1 MACLTGEILDK
12 VNKPE
17 LITFLLN
24 LQNKIEFLNTQS
36 SEANSRLLYHK

>member
-1 MACLTGEILDK
+1 MASLTGEILGK
-12 VNKPE
+12 LNEPE

-24 LQNKIEFLNTQS
+24 LQNKTEFLNTQS

>member
-1 MACLTGEILDK
+1 MASLTGEILGK
-12 VNKPE
+12 LNKPE